1 MKVALLVPCFVDV
14 FCPSAAIGM
23 VTVLERLGHEVECPE
38 APACCGQPAFN
49 AGGWDESRPVV
60 EDALRTFSAYEA
72 VVVGSGSCA
81 AMLKV
86 FSQELFAG
94 DEERLAAVRDLAAR
108 TWEFSD
114 FLVSRLGV
122 EDVGARF
129 PARVTVHDGCHGL
142 RELGLKRPIRALLA
156 RVKDLELVEM
166 AETETCC
173 GFGGSFSVKFPM
185 ISTAMGEAKCEAA
198 RATNAD
204 YIVSNDA
211 SCLLHLGGL
220 LARREARPGTLHLAE
235 VLVRQ

>member
-1 MKVALLVPCFVDV
+1 MRVALLVPCFVDV
-14 FCPSAAIGM
+14 FCPAAGIGM
-23 VTVLERLGHEVECPE
+23 VSVLERLGHAVECPD

-49 AGGWDESRPVV
+49 SGCWDEARAVAGDLV
-60 EDALRTFSAYEA
+60 TRLAAYEA

-86 FSQELFAG
+86 FARELFAE
-94 DEERLAAVRDLAAR
+94 DAARLDAVRDLAGR
-108 TWEFSD
+108 TWEFSE

-129 PARVTVHDGCHGL
+129 AARVTVHDGCHGL
-142 RELGLKRPIRALLA
+142 RELGLRRPIRALLA

-166 AETETCC
+166 ADTDTCC
-173 GFGGSFSVKFPM
+173 GFGGSFAVKFPM

-198 RATNAD
+198 RATKAD
-204 YIVSNDA
+204 YIVSNDS

-220 LARREARPGTLHLAE
+220 LARRDPRPGTLHLAE
-235 VLVRQ
+235 VLARQ

>member
-1 MKVALLVPCFVDV
+1 MKVALLVPCFVDI
-14 FCPSAAIGM
+14 FCPSAGIGM
-23 VTVLERLGHEVECPE
+23 VTVLERLGHEVACPD

-49 AGGWDESRPVV
+49 AGCWD
-60 EDALRTFSAYEA
+60 DARAVAADLVRALAGYEA

-86 FSQELFAG
+86 FSRDLFAG
-94 DEERLAAVRDLAAR
+94 DEERLAAADELAAR

-114 FLVSRLGV
+114 FLVTRLGV

-142 RELGLKRPIRALLA
+142 RELGLARPIRALLA
-156 RVKDLELVEM
+156 RVKELELVEM
-166 AETETCC
+166 AGTDTCC

-185 ISTAMGEAKCEAA
+185 ISTAMGEAKVEAA
-198 RATNAD
+198 RATKAD

-220 LARREARPGTLHLAE
+220 LARGEPRPGTLHLAE
-235 VLVRQ
+235 VLARQ

>member
-14 FCPSAAIGM
+14 LCPNAAIGM
-23 VTVLERLGHEVECPE
+23 VTVLERLGHTVECPE
-38 APACCGQPAFN
+38 SPACCGQPAFN
-49 AGGWDESRPVV
+49 AGCWDEARAVTGKV
-60 EDALRTFSAYEA
+60 LDHFSDYEA

-81 AMLKV
+81 AMIKV
-86 FSQELFAG
+86 FALELFA
-94 DEERLAAVRDLAAR
+94 DDERLAAARALAAR

-114 FLVSRLGV
+114 FLVSRLGI

-166 AETETCC
+166 EETETCC

-185 ISTAMGEAKCEAA
+185 ISTAMGEAKCGFA
-198 RATNAD
+198 RATGAQ
-204 YIVSNDA
+204 YIVSNDS
-211 SCLLHLGGL
+211 SCLLHLRGL
-220 LARREARPGTLHLAE
+220 LERQGERLQTLHLAE
-235 VLVRQ
+235 VLARQ

>member
-14 FCPSAAIGM
+14 LCPGAAIGM
-23 VTVLERLGHEVECPE
+23 VTVLERLGHTVECPE
-38 APACCGQPAFN
+38 SPACCGQPAFN
-49 AGGWDESRPVV
+49 AGCWEEARAVTG
-60 EDALRTFSAYEA
+60 DALSRLSAYEA

-81 AMLKV
+81 AMMKV
-86 FSQELFAG
+86 FSQDLFA
-94 DEERLAAVRDLAAR
+94 DDERLAAARDLSER

-129 PARVTVHDGCHGL
+129 AARVTIHDGCHGL
-142 RELGLKRPIRALLA
+142 RELGLKRPIRALLG

-185 ISTAMGEAKCEAA
+185 ISTAMGEAKCASA
-198 RATNAD
+198 RATGAE
-204 YIVSNDA
+204 YIVSNDS
-211 SCLLHLGGL
+211 SCLVHLEGL
-220 LARREARPGTLHLAE
+220 LSRQGERPKTLHLAE
-235 VLVRQ
+235 VLARQ

>member
-14 FCPSAAIGM
+14 FAPSAGIGM
-23 VTVLERLGHEVECPE
+23 VTVLERLGHEVACPD

-49 AGGWDESRPVV
+49 AGCWEEARAVAG
-60 EDALRTFSAYEA
+60 DAIERLSPYEA

-86 FSQELFAG
+86 FTRDLFAEDAG
-94 DEERLAAVRDLAAR
+94 RKEAARDLASR
-108 TWEFSD
+108 LFEFSE

-122 EDVGARF
+122 TDVGARF

-156 RVKDLELVEM
+156 RVRDLELVEM
-166 AETETCC
+166 EDTETCC
-173 GFGGSFSVKFPM
+173 GFGGSFAVKFPM
-185 ISTAMGEAKCEAA
+185 ISTAMGEAKCDAA
-198 RATNAD
+198 RATKAD
-204 YIVSNDA
+204 YIVSNDS

-220 LARREARPGTLHLAE
+220 LARREPRPGTLHLAE
-235 VLVRQ
+235 VLARQ